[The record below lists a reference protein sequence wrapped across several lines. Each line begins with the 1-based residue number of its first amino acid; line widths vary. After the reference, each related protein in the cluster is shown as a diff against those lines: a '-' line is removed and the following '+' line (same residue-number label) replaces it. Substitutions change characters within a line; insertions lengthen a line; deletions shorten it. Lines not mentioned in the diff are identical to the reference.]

1 MAPFERPKMAK
12 LKHLRRVFSTLKD
25 PRAANTRHQLFD
37 VIFIALCATL
47 AGCKT
52 CFQFA
57 EFAKSK
63 EEFLRQLL
71 ALEHGVPSHD
81 TFSRVFRILD
91 PRAFEAAFRDFISL
105 FCQTLGKDT
114 VVALDGKAI
123 RNAITEGGRSS
134 PLHTVN
140 VWACDAKIA
149 LAQVKAPNRNE
160 VAGAL
165 EVLEMLSI
173 AGTFVTADALHCR
186 PDIAQAILDKDA
198 DYALAIKANRPKLLN
213 AVKRHIELATAP
225 SRHEQP
231 TVRSHG
237 RFERRHIT
245 VVRASSLAEE
255 FAFPGLL
262 AVACIA
268 TWRGKKRLPKN
279 PTLRFFLLSRFVSAK
294 RFAHIARAHWGIE
307 NNLHW
312 CLDVTFGE
320 DKARAYLG
328 NGPENLALLRKTALN
343 MLQAHPAK
351 MPLNHKIMRAGWRDD
366 FLLEIFAHASKQ
378 RPA

>member
-1 MAPFERPKMAK
+1 MAK
-12 LKHLRRVFSTLKD
+12 LKRMRRVFSKLED
-25 PRAANTRHQLFD
+25 PRAANARHQLFD

-57 EFAKSK
+57 EFAKAK
-63 EEFLRQLL
+63 QEFLCQLL

-81 TFSRVFRILD
+81 TFSRIFRILE
-91 PRAFEAAFRDFISL
+91 PRAFEAAFRRFTSL
-105 FCQTLGKDT
+105 FCQALGKDT
-114 VVALDGKAI
+114 VVAFDGKAI
-123 RNAITEGGRSS
+123 RNAIAEGSRCS
-134 PLHTVN
+134 PLHMVN

-149 LAQVKAPNRNE
+149 LAQFKAPNRNE

-198 DYALAIKANRPKLLN
+198 DYVLALKANRPKLLS
-213 AVKRHIELATAP
+213 AAKRCIEQATAP

-237 RFERRHIT
+237 RLERRHIT
-245 VVRASSLAEE
+245 VARAPGMADEYG
-255 FAFPGLL
+255 FPGLR

-268 TWRGKKRLPKN
+268 TWRGTTKLPKN
-279 PTLRFFLLSRFVSAK
+279 PKLKYFVLSRFVTAK
-294 RFAHIARAHWGIE
+294 RLGHIARAHWGIE
-307 NNLHW
+307 NHLHW

-320 DKARAYLG
+320 DRARTYLG

-343 MLQAHPAK
+343 MLHAHPAK
-351 MPLNHKIMRAGWRDD
+351 MPLNHKILRAGWRDD
-366 FLLEIFAHASKQ
+366 FLLEIFAHASKP
-378 RPA
+378 RPT

>member
-1 MAPFERPKMAK
+1 MAPSERPKMAK
-12 LKHLRRVFSTLKD
+12 LKQLRRVFSTLKD

-57 EFAKSK
+57 AFAKSK
-63 EEFLRQLL
+63 EEFLCQLL
-71 ALEHGVPSHD
+71 ALDHGVPSHD

-91 PRAFEAAFRDFISL
+91 PRPFEAAFRDFTSL
-105 FCQTLGKDT
+105 FFEVLGKDT
-114 VVALDGKAI
+114 VVAFDGKAI
-123 RNAITEGGRSS
+123 RNAITEGGRFS
-134 PLHTVN
+134 PLHMVN
-140 VWACDAKIA
+140 VWACGAKIA
-149 LAQVKAPNRNE
+149 LAQYKAPNRNE

-165 EVLEMLSI
+165 EVLEMLAI
-173 AGTFVTADALHCR
+173 AGTIVTADALHCR

-198 DYALAIKANRPKLLN
+198 DYVLALKANRPKLLG
-213 AVKRHIELATAP
+213 AVKHRIEHATAP

-245 VVRASSLAEE
+245 VVRAPGLADQ
-255 FAFPGLL
+255 FAFPGLH

-268 TWRGKKRLPKN
+268 TWRGARRLPNK
-279 PTLRFFLLSRFVSAK
+279 PRLKYFVLSRFISAK

-307 NNLHW
+307 NHLHW

-320 DKARAYLG
+320 DKARTYLG

-343 MLQAHPAK
+343 MLHAHPAK
-351 MPLNHKIMRAGWRDD
+351 MPLNHKIMRAGWQNQ
-366 FLLEIFAHASKQ
+366 FLLEIFAHASKP

>member
-1 MAPFERPKMAK
+1 MAK
-12 LKHLRRVFSTLKD
+12 LKCLRQVFSRLKD
-25 PRAANTRHQLFD
+25 PRAANARHQLFD

-63 EEFLRQLL
+63 EEFLCQLL

-81 TFSRVFRILD
+81 TFSRIFRILD
-91 PRAFEAAFRDFISL
+91 PRAFEATFRHFTSL
-105 FCQTLGKDT
+105 FCKALAKDT
-114 VVALDGKAI
+114 VVAFDGKAI
-123 RNAITEGGRSS
+123 RNAIAEGGRCS
-134 PLHTVN
+134 PLHMVN
-140 VWACDAKIA
+140 VWACDAKMV
-149 LAQVKAPNRNE
+149 LAQFKAPNRNE

-165 EVLEMLSI
+165 EVLELLSI
-173 AGTFVTADALHCR
+173 AGTFVTADALHSR

-198 DYALAIKANRPKLLN
+198 DYVLALKANRPKLLS
-213 AVKRHIELATAP
+213 AVKHCIEQAAAP
-225 SRHEQP
+225 SRDEQP

-245 VVRASSLAEE
+245 VVRAPSLVDQYD
-255 FAFPGLL
+255 FPGLR

-268 TWRGKKRLPKN
+268 TWRGKAKLPKN
-279 PTLRFFLLSRFVSAK
+279 PTLKYFVLSRFVSAK

-307 NNLHW
+307 NHLHW

-320 DKARAYLG
+320 DKARTCLG

-343 MLQAHPAK
+343 MLHAHPAK

-366 FLLEIFAHASKQ
+366 FLLEIFAHASKP
-378 RPA
+378 RPD